1 MSSDTITVEPSDHGL
16 SLLQFLK
23 GRLSH
28 SGKAIKRAIDG
39 NGCFVNGRVERFSSS
54 RVKSGDMV
62 SFAIEKG
69 RKNERKP
76 FPILYEDETLMAFN
90 KSPFVS
96 CDSSHRL
103 HRLDKETSGVL
114 MTSDD
119 EAYYDLFRKRKIKK
133 TYIAIVEGKPREPDG
148 VVNAPIGVKKRYEGH
163 KVMHITEDGKE
174 AITNYRLIS
183 HKDGISVMML
193 TPETGR
199 THQIRVHLKSLGLPI
214 LGDYDY
220 NHSMSF
226 AAPRMLLHAYQVGFT
241 HPHTHKRI
249 TIKAPIPEDMYP
261 YISEDRLSLVSSK

>member
-62 SFAIEKG
+62 SFTIDKG
-69 RKNERKP
+69 RRSLCKG
-76 FPILYEDETLMAFN
+76 FPILYEDETIRAFN
-90 KSPFVS
+90 KTPLVS
-96 CDSSHRL
+96 CDSSHKL

-119 EAYYDLFRKRKIKK
+119 EVYYDLFRKRKIQK
-133 TYIAIVEGKPREPDG
+133 TYIAVVEGEISQPNG
-148 VVNAPIGVKKRYEGH
+148 IINAPIGVKTRYEGH
-163 KVMHITEDGKE
+163 KVMHVCPEGKE
-174 AITNYRLIS
+174 AVTRYQLVS
-183 HKDGISVMML
+183 QKQGISVL
-193 TPETGR
+193 ILFPETGR
-199 THQIRVHLKSLGLPI
+199 THQIRVHLKTLDLAI

-220 NHSMSF
+220 NQSISV
-226 AAPRMLLHAYQVGFT
+226 AAPRMLLHAYKISFI
-241 HPHTHKRI
+241 HPYINKRV
-249 TIKAPIPEDMYP
+249 TIKAPIPEDMFP
-261 YISEDRLSLVSSK
+261 YIKEEEIIAFSAP